1 MTGLKNYAPWKTKNM
16 NSERHIST
24 LQQPTALV
32 PIFRAASI
40 FDSGRLLGIIYL
52 VTFFIVA
59 ALVAIPLLALLYGSL
74 RSAAPGQ
81 LGEWTLRN
89 WEGLFS
95 SGVLGT
101 FYTTI
106 LIGVASAVIAAIIGT
121 AIALIVH
128 RTDFRKGNA
137 VTALVSLSFFL
148 PSFILAMAWIIIGSP
163 GGLINGVLES
173 LFGSDTWKVDA
184 YTKSGMIFVTVLHQI
199 PFVYLMMRGPILG
212 IDATFEEAARAAG
225 ASPFSVLRRITLPLL
240 GFSITSSL
248 VLTFILSIEQFAIPA
263 LMGIP
268 GRISV
273 LATQL
278 YLLVQFPPPDYG
290 LAAAIGLTLSA
301 LTGGAIWLQR
311 RIARSNR
318 LTVTTG
324 KAGRLTLIELG
335 KWRWAANT
343 LCWGYILFALILPVI
358 ILAYVSVLK
367 YFSANPFEGAYTWRN
382 YLFLF
387 ESDATLRSFWN
398 TLIVSGLGALVGVGL
413 ASFISYFTLRH
424 RPPGYRALD
433 FIASLPFGVPGVV
446 IGLGL
451 LWAYAYLPLPIYGT
465 LSILVISFI
474 TRFLSYATETV
485 GGRMIQIDKSLEE
498 AAWTAGATRLQGIKR
513 ILVPLAMPSL
523 QGAYFL
529 LFMAFFREIASAV
542 LLYTA
547 STSVLSTSIWSFF
560 EQANWGLASSLSLV
574 GMVVVFIAMYLLM
587 LATKHRPSMKLL
599 DRSKTP
605 AVK

>member
-1 MTGLKNYAPWKTKNM
+1 M
-16 NSERHIST
+16 
-24 LQQPTALV
+24 
-32 PIFRAASI
+32 
-40 FDSGRLLGIIYL
+40 
-52 VTFFIVA
+52 
-59 ALVAIPLLALLYGSL
+59 
-74 RSAAPGQ
+74 
-81 LGEWTLRN
+81 
-89 WEGLFS
+89 
-95 SGVLGT
+95 
-101 FYTTI
+101 
-106 LIGVASAVIAAIIGT
+106 
-121 AIALIVH
+121 
-128 RTDFRKGNA
+128 
-137 VTALVSLSFFL
+137 
-148 PSFILAMAWIIIGSP
+148 
-163 GGLINGVLES
+163 
-173 LFGSDTWKVDA
+173 
-184 YTKSGMIFVTVLHQI
+184 
-199 PFVYLMMRGPILG
+199 
-212 IDATFEEAARAAG
+212 
-225 ASPFSVLRRITLPLL
+225 
-240 GFSITSSL
+240 
-248 VLTFILSIEQFAIPA
+248 
-263 LMGIP
+263 
-268 GRISV
+268 
-273 LATQL
+273 
-278 YLLVQFPPPDYG
+278 
-290 LAAAIGLTLSA
+290 
-301 LTGGAIWLQR
+301 
-311 RIARSNR
+311 
-318 LTVTTG
+318 
-324 KAGRLTLIELG
+324 
-335 KWRWAANT
+335 
-343 LCWGYILFALILPVI
+343 
-358 ILAYVSVLK
+358 
-367 YFSANPFEGAYTWRN
+367 
-382 YLFLF
+382 
-387 ESDATLRSFWN
+387 
-398 TLIVSGLGALVGVGL
+398 SGLGALVGVGL

>member
-1 MTGLKNYAPWKTKNM
+1 M
-16 NSERHIST
+16 NSASNIST
-24 LQQPTALV
+24 PTQHSQPA
-32 PIFRAASI
+32 PIFREASV
-40 FDSGRLLGIIYL
+40 FDNGRVLGSIYL
-52 VTFFIVA
+52 VTFVIVA
-59 ALVAIPLLALLYGSL
+59 ALVAIPLLALVYGSL

-89 WEGLFS
+89 WAGLFS

-106 LIGVASAVIAAIIGT
+106 LIGLASSVIAAIVGT
-121 AIALIVH
+121 AIAIIVH
-128 RTDFRKGNA
+128 RTDFRGGPA

-163 GGLINGVLES
+163 GGLINGVLETI
-173 LFGSDTWKVDA
+173 FGANSWKVDA

-225 ASPFSVLRRITLPLL
+225 ATPANVLRRVTLPLL

-248 VLTFILSIEQFAIPA
+248 VLTFVLSIEQFAIPA

-278 YLLVQFPPPDYG
+278 YLLVSFPPPDYG

-301 LTGGAIWLQR
+301 LTGGAIWIQR

-324 KAGRLTLIELG
+324 KAGRLTLVGLG

-343 LCWGYILFALILPVI
+343 LCWGYIVCALVLPVI

-367 YFSANPFEGAYTWRN
+367 YFSANPFEGAYTLRN

-398 TLIVSGLGALVGVGL
+398 TLIVSGLGALLGVGL

-424 RPPGYRALD
+424 RPPGYRSLD

-451 LWAYAYLPLPIYGT
+451 LWAYAYIPLPIYGT
-465 LSILVISFI
+465 LIILIISFI

-498 AAWTAGATRLQGIKR
+498 AAWTAGATRLQGIQR

-574 GMVVVFIAMYLLM
+574 GMIVVFVAMYLLM
-587 LATKHRPSMKLL
+587 LATKHRPSLKLL
-599 DRSKTP
+599 ERSK
-605 AVK
+605 ASDSK